1 MLPHYQW
8 QGRDDDLDH
17 GDHDEDDEESQV
29 IGGGGGDPVR
39 APFYGIPFPSKS
51 RHFILLQVIC
61 RGKTAHFRLQLT
73 TQEGKREQ
81 QDDHGGGDDMM
92 MMILVMM
99 MMVIFFFHNNDNN
112 DENYCF
118 QFELTTEA
126 GRLGDWAKVTILPF
140 FCLSVTDDEDF
151 EYF

>member
-81 QDDHGGGDDMM
+81 QDDHGGGDDDDDDYGDDDDGHCDDSGH
-92 MMILVMM
+92 
-99 MMVIFFFHNNDNN
+99 FF
-112 DENYCF
+112 
-118 QFELTTEA
+118 
-126 GRLGDWAKVTILPF
+126 
-140 FCLSVTDDEDF
+140 LSQQ
-151 EYF
+151 

>member
-17 GDHDEDDEESQV
+17 GDHDEDDKESQV

-81 QDDHGGGDDMM
+81 QDDHGGGDDDDDDYGDDDDGN
-92 MMILVMM
+92 
-99 MMVIFFFHNNDNN
+99 FF
-112 DENYCF
+112 
-118 QFELTTEA
+118 
-126 GRLGDWAKVTILPF
+126 
-140 FCLSVTDDEDF
+140 LSQQ
-151 EYF
+151 